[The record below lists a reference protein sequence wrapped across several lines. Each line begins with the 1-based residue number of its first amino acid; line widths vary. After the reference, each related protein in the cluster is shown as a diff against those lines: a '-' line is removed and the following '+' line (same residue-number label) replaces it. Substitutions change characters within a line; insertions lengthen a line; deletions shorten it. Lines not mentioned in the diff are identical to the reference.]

1 MDGISFHVS
10 RAHSASTQMDTEKA
24 ILPCQMCVQ
33 AQVTP
38 LKHSFPWTKKN
49 NFPATVHAW
58 LPPAAFPNLGKLW
71 MPLQLQTALANTNI
85 CSSCDQP
92 LKQRVLRLLCATG
105 TVLNTLSI
113 TQAWMKSTLC
123 AEKHAPVPPDWDIPF
138 CCLFQSL
145 YNHCKNSYQNL
156 GCMCSTW
163 TKEAEWKGD

>member
-33 AQVTP
+33 AQVSP
-38 LKHSFPWTKKN
+38 LKHSFPHTKKN
-49 NFPATVHAW
+49 NFPATVQAW
-58 LPPAAFPNLGKLW
+58 PPPAAFPNLGKLW
-71 MPLQLQTALANTNI
+71 MPSQLQAALANTNI

-92 LKQRVLRLLCATG
+92 LKQRVLWLLCATG

-113 TQAWMKSTLC
+113 TQAWMRWETRPCS
-123 AEKHAPVPPDWDIPF
+123 PDWDIPF
-138 CCLFQSL
+138 CGLFQSL

-163 TKEAEWKGD
+163 TKEAQWKGD